1 MLLVLPHKEV
11 GQVTVFPF
19 QFGEVTGLYHR
30 VMKARSH
37 GPDVD
42 PPERKDVV
50 TISSEGKRQ
59 RVIDE
64 TKTAVLARIKSGG

>member
-1 MLLVLPHKEV
+1 M
-11 GQVTVFPF
+11 TVFPF
-19 QFGEVTGLYHR
+19 QIGEVTGLYNR
-30 VMKARSH
+30 VMKARTHVS
-37 GPDVD
+37 DID

-64 TKTAVLARIKSGG
+64 TKTAVLARIKGGG

>member
-1 MLLVLPHKEV
+1 M
-11 GQVTVFPF
+11 TVFPF

-42 PPERKDVV
+42 PPERTDIV

-59 RVIDE
+59 RVIDQ
-64 TKTAVLARIKSGG
+64 TQAAVLARIKGGG

>member
-11 GQVTVFPF
+11 RQVTVFPF
-19 QFGEVTGLYHR
+19 QIGEVTGLYHR
-30 VMKARSH
+30 VLKARSR
-37 GPDVD
+37 GSDVD

-64 TKTAVLARIKSGG
+64 AQTAVLARIKSGG

>member
-1 MLLVLPHKEV
+1 MEV
-11 GQVTVFPF
+11 RQVTVFPF
-19 QFGEVTGLYHR
+19 QIGEVTGLYNR
-30 VMKARSH
+30 VMKARTR
-37 GPDVD
+37 GTDVD

-64 TKTAVLARIKSGG
+64 AQTAVLARIRSRE

>member
-1 MLLVLPHKEV
+1 M
-11 GQVTVFPF
+11 TVFPF
-19 QFGEVTGLYHR
+19 QIGEVTGLYNR
-30 VMKARSH
+30 VLKARTLGS
-37 GPDVD
+37 DID

-64 TKTAVLARIKSGG
+64 TKTAVLARIKGGG

>member
-1 MLLVLPHKEV
+1 M
-11 GQVTVFPF
+11 TVFPF
-19 QFGEVTGLYHR
+19 QIGEVTGLYSR
-30 VMKARSH
+30 VLKARTRGS
-37 GPDVD
+37 DVD

-64 TKTAVLARIKSGG
+64 AQAAVLARIKSGG